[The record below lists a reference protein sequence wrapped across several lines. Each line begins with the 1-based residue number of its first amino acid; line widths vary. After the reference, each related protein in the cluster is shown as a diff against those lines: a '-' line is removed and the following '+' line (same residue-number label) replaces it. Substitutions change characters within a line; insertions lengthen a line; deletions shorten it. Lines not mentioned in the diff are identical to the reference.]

1 MALKKKL
8 GARKPAAARKPPVKK
23 AAATKAA
30 APTKKTPTSRSKVL
44 NASQV
49 VNPFEKGTPR
59 FAVAALML
67 KRGEHSWSELKEA
80 AGGSL
85 SPRSMGAVLVALEA
99 AGGRFK
105 KTKTEEYGVVYEY
118 DKTAPLI
125 GNHLGAEATGVA
137 DEHRQAS
144 RDKTLAAKKAAPTKR
159 AASKKAAPR
168 KSTATKGTATVR
180 KATAKKAV
188 AKKTTAA
195 KKAAPAK
202 KAGKRTRR

>member
-8 GARKPAAARKPPVKK
+8 GKRRPAATKPAKKAPARK
-23 AAATKAA
+23 AAATKAPA
-30 APTKKTPTSRSKVL
+30 AKKAPSSRSKVL

-59 FAVAALML
+59 HAVAALML
-67 KRGEHSWSELKEA
+67 KRGEHSWEELKAA

-85 SPRSMGAVLVALEA
+85 SPRSMGAVLVALET

-105 KTKTEEYGVVYEY
+105 KRKTEEYGVVYEY

-137 DEHRQAS
+137 DEHRQAG
-144 RDKTLAAKKAAPTKR
+144 RDKTLAAKKAAANKKAPTKR
-159 AASKKAAPR
+159 PAKKAPATKKAAAKKAPATKKAAP
-168 KSTATKGTATVR
+168 
-180 KATAKKAV
+180 
-188 AKKTTAA
+188 KKT
-195 KKAAPAK
+195 
-202 KAGKRTRR
+202 GKRARR